1 MPNLPESV
9 ARMRIER
16 GRQMAIQGEERA
28 TALTRRLLAF
38 SRQQAL
44 APRALDANKLVTNVC
59 ELLRRTIGEAIV
71 LSTALAD
78 DLWTPFADPN
88 QLENAILNLAL
99 NSRDAMPE
107 GGAITIETTNASL
120 DRGYIA
126 SLNEPIEPG
135 QYVMIAVSD
144 TGAGM
149 DRTTRERAFDPF
161 FTTKEIGKGTG
172 LGLSQVYGFARQSAG
187 HVKIYSEIGEG
198 TTVKI
203 YLPISPGA
211 GEEPKAERPQAVSR
225 SVGVETILVVED
237 DGDLRDYAKQILEEL
252 GYRVLEA
259 SNGAAALDILDQE
272 RAVDLLLTD
281 VVMPGGMNGRQLAD
295 HALRQRSDLKVLFMT
310 GYTRDASVQHGRL
323 DIGSHMIG
331 KPFSFEG
338 LADKVRERLDARK

>member
-1 MPNLPESV
+1 
-9 ARMRIER
+9 MRIER
-16 GRQMAIQGEERA
+16 GRQMAIQGVERA

-44 APRALDANKLVTNVC
+44 APRALDANKLVTDVC

-88 QLENAILNLAL
+88 QLENAHIEPCAEFTRRNA
-99 NSRDAMPE
+99 R

-187 HVKIYSEIGEG
+187 
-198 TTVKI
+198 T
-203 YLPISPGA
+203 
-211 GEEPKAERPQAVSR
+211 SR
-225 SVGVETILVVED
+225 STVRSARERRSRYIS
-237 DGDLRDYAKQILEEL
+237 RF
-252 GYRVLEA
+252 VLA
-259 SNGAAALDILDQE
+259 PARNRS
-272 RAVDLLLTD
+272 
-281 VVMPGGMNGRQLAD
+281 
-295 HALRQRSDLKVLFMT
+295 RSDH
-310 GYTRDASVQHGRL
+310 RQSHARSAS
-323 DIGSHMIG
+323 
-331 KPFSFEG
+331 KPSSSSRTT
-338 LADKVRERLDARK
+338 AI